1 MDLPDDIK
9 EMIHKYIERYGKRPD
24 KGFNIDEWNSLDEYR
39 EYLKKE
45 LEK

>member
-1 MDLPDDIK
+1 MINIPDDIK
-9 EMIHKYIERYGKRPD
+9 ELIRQYEKENNTKPRG
-24 KGFNIDEWNSLDEYR
+24 WNYREETLTEYR